1 MTKNLIFAEN
11 GHKLDYDHPS
21 NSITICLHL
30 SNEPNGS
37 FQLNNMFENEVRQME
52 A

>member
-11 GHKLDYDHPS
+11 GHKLDYDHSS

-30 SNEPNGS
+30 SKEPNGS

>member
-11 GHKLDYDHPS
+11 GHQLDYDHSS
-21 NSITICLHL
+21 NSITIGFHL
-30 SNEPNGS
+30 SKEPNGS
-37 FQLNNMFENEVRQME
+37 FQLNNMFENAVRQME